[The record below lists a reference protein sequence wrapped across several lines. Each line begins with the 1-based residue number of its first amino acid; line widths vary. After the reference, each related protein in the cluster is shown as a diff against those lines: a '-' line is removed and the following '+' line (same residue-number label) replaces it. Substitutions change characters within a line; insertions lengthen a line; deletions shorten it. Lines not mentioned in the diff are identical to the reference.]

1 MKHAPGDWFLPLT
14 GEIYD
19 TFGITIKTLSDEDK
33 KVPCLEAGTGVSAS
47 QFKNE
52 NKTERR

>member
-19 TFGITIKTLSDEDK
+19 TFGVTIKTLSDEDK
-33 KVPCLEAGTGVSAS
+33 KVPCLEAGTGASAS
-47 QFKNE
+47 QFKCE